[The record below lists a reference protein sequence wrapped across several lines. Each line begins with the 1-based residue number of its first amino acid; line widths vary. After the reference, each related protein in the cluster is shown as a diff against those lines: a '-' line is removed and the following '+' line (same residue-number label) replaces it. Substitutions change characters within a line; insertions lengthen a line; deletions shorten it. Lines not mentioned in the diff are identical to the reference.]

1 MLDIYQF
8 LTLTS
13 ILLNYLDF
21 KSIDVSVRYLSI
33 SAFFTGIGLG
43 YFFTLIVILLKHNNY
58 SESTIGIIA
67 AFFSFGLMSAGFIVS
82 KVLDKFGL
90 YQTMLYSLSI
100 QTLMMI
106 MIFIFFHPIVMA
118 IGHLI
123 MGILGGIMWMTM
135 DTWVNIVS
143 NNNNRGKAIAFYNL
157 SITLGFAIGPL
168 LISFF
173 GTIGVFPIV
182 LGIILMIIRTPV
194 IIYIKDYVNS
204 VKIPKKE
211 KNINFS
217 LLKVAP
223 FIFLAIFVSGIDDSS
238 FAVLFPAYMI
248 NFLFTDRF
256 IGFLLFFSLIL
267 GILSQPFVGA
277 LTDKM
282 NKRKLIFILL
292 ILHCIWPILLHNYY
306 ETMFFLLL
314 SVTIWGIAST
324 SLYTVALAYL
334 GERYQT
340 KELIL
345 ATSVFI
351 IVYESGE
358 FFGPAT
364 TGYMMDIFGNSGFV
378 YSIFISTIIVFIIGL
393 IRTYYI
399 KIRN

>member
-1 MLDIYQF
+1 MNKV
-8 LTLTS
+8 
-13 ILLNYLDF
+13 LNYLDF
-21 KSIDVSVRYLSI
+21 KSIDISVRYLSI

-67 AFFSFGLMSAGFIVS
+67 AFFSFGLMLAGFVVS
-82 KVLDKFGL
+82 KILDKFGL
-90 YQTMLYSLSI
+90 YQTMLYSISI

-123 MGILGGIMWMTM
+123 MGILGGIMWMTR

-143 NNNNRGKAIAFYNL
+143 DNNNRGKAIAFYNL
-157 SITLGFAIGPL
+157 SITFGFAIGPL

-173 GTIGVFPIV
+173 GTIGVFPII
-182 LGIILMIIRTPV
+182 LGIVLMIIRTPV

-223 FIFLAIFVSGIDDSS
+223 FIFLAIFVSGFDASS

-256 IGFLLFFSLIL
+256 IGFLLFFSLIF

-292 ILHCIWPILLHNYY
+292 ILHCIWPFLLHNYY

-314 SVTIWGIAST
+314 SVAIWGIAST

-351 IVYESGE
+351 IIYASGE

-364 TGYMMDIFGNSGFV
+364 IGYMMDIFGNSGFV

-399 KIRN
+399 KIKN

>member
-1 MLDIYQF
+1 MNKI
-8 LTLTS
+8 
-13 ILLNYLDF
+13 LNYLDF
-21 KSIDVSVRYLSI
+21 KSIDVSVKYLSI

-43 YFFTLIVILLKHNNY
+43 YFFTLIVILLKHNHY

-67 AFFSFGLMSAGFIVS
+67 AFFSFGLMSAGFVVS
-82 KVLDKFGL
+82 KILDKFGL

-118 IGHLI
+118 IGHLV

-135 DTWVNIVS
+135 DAWVNIVS

-173 GTIGVFPIV
+173 GTIGLFPII
-182 LGIILMIIRTPV
+182 LGIVLMIIRTPV

-256 IGFLLFFSLIL
+256 IGFLLFFSLIF

-292 ILHCIWPILLHNYY
+292 ILHCIWPFLLHNYY

-314 SVTIWGIAST
+314 SVAIWGIAST

-351 IVYESGE
+351 IIYESGE

-364 TGYMMDIFGNSGFV
+364 IGYMMDIFGNSGFV

-399 KIRN
+399 KIKN

>member
-1 MLDIYQF
+1 MNKV
-8 LTLTS
+8 
-13 ILLNYLDF
+13 LNYLDF
-21 KSIDVSVRYLSI
+21 KSIDVSVRYLSV

-182 LGIILMIIRTPV
+182 LGIVLMIIRTPV

-399 KIRN
+399 KIKN

>member
-1 MLDIYQF
+1 MNKV
-8 LTLTS
+8 
-13 ILLNYLDF
+13 LNYLDF

-173 GTIGVFPIV
+173 GTIGVFPII
-182 LGIILMIIRTPV
+182 LGIVLMIIRTPV
-194 IIYIKDYVNS
+194 IIYIKDYINS

-306 ETMFFLLL
+306 EIMFFLLL

-364 TGYMMDIFGNSGFV
+364 IGYMMDIFGNSGFV

>member
-1 MLDIYQF
+1 MNKV
-8 LTLTS
+8 
-13 ILLNYLDF
+13 LNYLDF
-21 KSIDVSVRYLSI
+21 KSIDISVRYLSI

-67 AFFSFGLMSAGFIVS
+67 AFFSFGLMLAGFVVS
-82 KVLDKFGL
+82 KILDKFGL
-90 YQTMLYSLSI
+90 YQTMLYSISI

-157 SITLGFAIGPL
+157 SITFGFAIGPL

-173 GTIGVFPIV
+173 GTIGVFPII
-182 LGIILMIIRTPV
+182 LGIVLMIIRTPV

-256 IGFLLFFSLIL
+256 IGFLLFFSLIF

-292 ILHCIWPILLHNYY
+292 ILHCIWPFLLHNYY

-314 SVTIWGIAST
+314 SVAIWGIAST

-351 IVYESGE
+351 IIYESGE

-364 TGYMMDIFGNSGFV
+364 IGYMMDIFGNSGFV

-399 KIRN
+399 KIKN

>member
-1 MLDIYQF
+1 MNKV
-8 LTLTS
+8 
-13 ILLNYLDF
+13 LNYLDF

-173 GTIGVFPIV
+173 GTIGVFPII
-182 LGIILMIIRTPV
+182 LGIVLMIIRTPV

-364 TGYMMDIFGNSGFV
+364 IGYMMDIFGNSGFV

-399 KIRN
+399 KIKN

>member
-1 MLDIYQF
+1 
-8 LTLTS
+8 
-13 ILLNYLDF
+13 
-21 KSIDVSVRYLSI
+21 
-33 SAFFTGIGLG
+33 
-43 YFFTLIVILLKHNNY
+43 
-58 SESTIGIIA
+58 
-67 AFFSFGLMSAGFIVS
+67 
-82 KVLDKFGL
+82 
-90 YQTMLYSLSI
+90 
-100 QTLMMI
+100 
-106 MIFIFFHPIVMA
+106 MIFIFFHPIVKS

-135 DTWVNIVS
+135 DTWGNIVS

-173 GTIGVFPIV
+173 GTIGVFPII
-182 LGIILMIIRTPV
+182 LGILLMIIRTPV

-223 FIFLAIFVSGIDDSS
+223 YIFLAIFVSGIDDSS

-306 ETMFFLLL
+306 EIMFFLLL

-364 TGYMMDIFGNSGFV
+364 IGYMMDIFGNSGFV

-399 KIRN
+399 KIKN

>member
-1 MLDIYQF
+1 MNKV
-8 LTLTS
+8 
-13 ILLNYLDF
+13 LNYLDF

-157 SITLGFAIGPL
+157 SITFGFAIGPL

-173 GTIGVFPIV
+173 GTIGVFPII
-182 LGIILMIIRTPV
+182 LGIVLMIIRTPV

-399 KIRN
+399 KIKN

>member
-1 MLDIYQF
+1 MNKI
-8 LTLTS
+8 
-13 ILLNYLDF
+13 LNYLDF
-21 KSIDVSVRYLSI
+21 KSIDVSVKYLSI

-43 YFFTLIVILLKHNNY
+43 YFFTLIVILLKHNHY

-67 AFFSFGLMSAGFIVS
+67 AFFSFGLMSAGFVVS
-82 KVLDKFGL
+82 KILDKFGL
-90 YQTMLYSLSI
+90 YQTMLYSISI

-118 IGHLI
+118 IGHLV

-135 DTWVNIVS
+135 DAWVNIVS

-173 GTIGVFPIV
+173 GTIGLFPII
-182 LGIILMIIRTPV
+182 LGIVLMIIRTPV

-267 GILSQPFVGA
+267 GIFSQPFVGA

-351 IVYESGE
+351 IIYESGE

-364 TGYMMDIFGNSGFV
+364 IGYMMDIFGNSGFV

-399 KIRN
+399 KIKN

>member
-1 MLDIYQF
+1 MNKV
-8 LTLTS
+8 
-13 ILLNYLDF
+13 LNYLDF
-21 KSIDVSVRYLSI
+21 KSIDISVRYLSI

-143 NNNNRGKAIAFYNL
+143 DNNNRGKAIAFYNL
-157 SITLGFAIGPL
+157 SITFGFAIGPL

-292 ILHCIWPILLHNYY
+292 ILHCIWPFLLHNYY

-314 SVTIWGIAST
+314 SVAIWGIAST

-351 IVYESGE
+351 IIYESGE

-364 TGYMMDIFGNSGFV
+364 IGYMMDIFGNSGFV

-399 KIRN
+399 KIKN

>member
-1 MLDIYQF
+1 MNKV
-8 LTLTS
+8 
-13 ILLNYLDF
+13 LNYLDF
-21 KSIDVSVRYLSI
+21 KSIDISVRYLSI

-67 AFFSFGLMSAGFIVS
+67 AFFSFGLMLAGFVVS
-82 KVLDKFGL
+82 KILDKFGL
-90 YQTMLYSLSI
+90 YQTMLYSISI

-118 IGHLI
+118 IGHLV

-135 DTWVNIVS
+135 DAWVNIVS

-173 GTIGVFPIV
+173 GTIGLFPII
-182 LGIILMIIRTPV
+182 LGIVLMIIRTPV

-267 GILSQPFVGA
+267 GIFSQPFVGA

-334 GERYQT
+334 GERYQA

-358 FFGPAT
+358 FFGPALI
-364 TGYMMDIFGNSGFV
+364 GYMMDIFGNSGFV

-399 KIRN
+399 KIKN

>member
-1 MLDIYQF
+1 MNKI
-8 LTLTS
+8 
-13 ILLNYLDF
+13 LNYLDF
-21 KSIDVSVRYLSI
+21 KSIDVSVKYLSI

-43 YFFTLIVILLKHNNY
+43 YFFTLIVILLKHNHY

-67 AFFSFGLMSAGFIVS
+67 AFFSFGLMSAGFVVS
-82 KVLDKFGL
+82 KILDKFGL

-118 IGHLI
+118 IGHLV

-135 DTWVNIVS
+135 DAWVNIVS

-173 GTIGVFPIV
+173 GTIGLFPII
-182 LGIILMIIRTPV
+182 LGIVLMIIRTPV

-267 GILSQPFVGA
+267 GIFSQPFVGA

-334 GERYQT
+334 GERYQA

-358 FFGPAT
+358 FFGPALI
-364 TGYMMDIFGNSGFV
+364 GYMMDIFGNSGFV

-399 KIRN
+399 KIKN

>member
-1 MLDIYQF
+1 MNKV
-8 LTLTS
+8 
-13 ILLNYLDF
+13 LNYLDF
-21 KSIDVSVRYLSI
+21 KSIDISVRYLSI

-67 AFFSFGLMSAGFIVS
+67 AFFSFGLMLAGFVVS
-82 KVLDKFGL
+82 KILDKFGL

-118 IGHLI
+118 IGHLV

-135 DTWVNIVS
+135 DAWVNIVS

-173 GTIGVFPIV
+173 GTIGLFPII
-182 LGIILMIIRTPV
+182 LGIVLMIIRTPV

-256 IGFLLFFSLIL
+256 IGFLLFFSLIF

-292 ILHCIWPILLHNYY
+292 ILHCIWPFLLHNYY

-314 SVTIWGIAST
+314 SVAIWGIAST

-351 IVYESGE
+351 IIYESGE

-364 TGYMMDIFGNSGFV
+364 IGYMMDIFGNSGFV

-399 KIRN
+399 KIKN

>member
-1 MLDIYQF
+1 MNKV
-8 LTLTS
+8 
-13 ILLNYLDF
+13 LNYLDF
-21 KSIDVSVRYLSI
+21 KSIDVSVRYLSV

-157 SITLGFAIGPL
+157 SITFGFAIGPL

-173 GTIGVFPIV
+173 GTIGVFPII
-182 LGIILMIIRTPV
+182 LGIVLMIIRTPV

-267 GILSQPFVGA
+267 GILSQPFIGA

-399 KIRN
+399 KIKN

>member
-1 MLDIYQF
+1 MNKV
-8 LTLTS
+8 
-13 ILLNYLDF
+13 LNYLDF
-21 KSIDVSVRYLSI
+21 KSIDKSVRYLSI

-43 YFFTLIVILLKHNNY
+43 YFFTLIVILLKHNHY

-67 AFFSFGLMSAGFIVS
+67 AFFSFGLMSAGFVVS
-82 KVLDKFGL
+82 KILDKFGL
-90 YQTMLYSLSI
+90 YQTMLYSISI

-143 NNNNRGKAIAFYNL
+143 NNNNRGKAIPFYNL
-157 SITLGFAIGPL
+157 SITFGFAIGPL

-173 GTIGVFPIV
+173 GTIGVFPII
-182 LGIILMIIRTPV
+182 LGIVLMIIRTPV

-256 IGFLLFFSLIL
+256 IGFLLFFSLIF

-292 ILHCIWPILLHNYY
+292 ILHCIWPFLLHNYY

-334 GERYQT
+334 GERYQA

-351 IVYESGE
+351 IIYESGE

-364 TGYMMDIFGNSGFV
+364 IGYMMDIFGNSGFV

-399 KIRN
+399 KIKN

>member
-1 MLDIYQF
+1 MNKI
-8 LTLTS
+8 
-13 ILLNYLDF
+13 LNYLDF

-33 SAFFTGIGLG
+33 SAFFTGVGLG

-67 AFFSFGLMSAGFIVS
+67 AFFSFGLMSAGFVVS
-82 KVLDKFGL
+82 RVLDKFGL
-90 YQTMLYSLSI
+90 YQTMLYSLRI

-106 MIFIFFHPIVMA
+106 AMFIFFSPIIMA
-118 IGHLI
+118 LGHLV

-143 NNNNRGKAIAFYNL
+143 NNKNRGKAIAFYNL
-157 SITLGFAIGPL
+157 SITFGFAMGPL
-168 LISFF
+168 LISIF
-173 GTIGVFPIV
+173 GTK
-182 LGIILMIIRTPV
+182 GIIPIILAITLMLIRTPV
-194 IIYIKDYVNS
+194 VIFIKNYINS
-204 VKIPKKE
+204 VKIPKKD
-211 KNINFS
+211 KALNFS

-248 NFLFTDRF
+248 NFDFTDRF

-292 ILHCIWPILLHNYY
+292 LFHCIWPFLLHNYY
-306 ETMFFLLL
+306 NTIIILLI
-314 SVTIWGIAST
+314 SVTIWGVAST

-334 GERYQT
+334 GERY
-340 KELIL
+340 KPNELVL

-351 IVYESGE
+351 IVYEAGE
-358 FFGPAT
+358 FFGPAFV
-364 TGYMMDIFGNSGFV
+364 GYMMDIFGNSGFIF
-378 YSIFISTIIVFIIGL
+378 SIFIFTITIFIIGML
-393 IRTYYI
+393 RTYYI
-399 KIRN
+399 FKKLK

>member
-1 MLDIYQF
+1 MNKI
-8 LTLTS
+8 
-13 ILLNYLDF
+13 LNYLDF

-33 SAFFTGIGLG
+33 SAFFTGVGLG

-67 AFFSFGLMSAGFIVS
+67 AFFSFGLMSAGFVVS
-82 KVLDKFGL
+82 RVLDKFGL

-106 MIFIFFHPIVMA
+106 AMFIFFSPIIMA
-118 IGHLI
+118 LGHLV

-143 NNNNRGKAIAFYNL
+143 NNKNRGKAIAFYNL
-157 SITLGFAIGPL
+157 SITFGFAMGPL
-168 LISFF
+168 LISIF
-173 GTIGVFPIV
+173 GTK
-182 LGIILMIIRTPV
+182 GIIPIILAITLMLIRTPV
-194 IIYIKDYVNS
+194 VIFIKNYINS
-204 VKIPKKE
+204 VKIPKKD
-211 KNINFS
+211 KALNFS

-248 NFLFTDRF
+248 NFDFTDRF

-292 ILHCIWPILLHNYY
+292 LFHCIWPFLLHNYY
-306 ETMFFLLL
+306 NTIIILLI
-314 SVTIWGIAST
+314 SVTIWGVAST

-334 GERYQT
+334 GERY
-340 KELIL
+340 KPNELVL

-351 IVYESGE
+351 IVYEAGE
-358 FFGPAT
+358 FFGPAFV
-364 TGYMMDIFGNSGFV
+364 GYMMDIFGNSGFIF
-378 YSIFISTIIVFIIGL
+378 SIFIFTITIFIIGML
-393 IRTYYI
+393 RTYYI
-399 KIRN
+399 FKKLK

>member
-1 MLDIYQF
+1 MNKI
-8 LTLTS
+8 
-13 ILLNYLDF
+13 LNYLDF
-21 KSIDVSVRYLSI
+21 KSIDVSVKYLSI

-67 AFFSFGLMSAGFIVS
+67 AFFSFGLMLAGFVVS
-82 KVLDKFGL
+82 KILDKFGL
-90 YQTMLYSLSI
+90 YQTMLYSISI

-118 IGHLI
+118 IGHLV

-157 SITLGFAIGPL
+157 SITFGFAIGPL

-173 GTIGVFPIV
+173 GTIGVFPII
-182 LGIILMIIRTPV
+182 LGIVLMIIRTPV

-267 GILSQPFVGA
+267 GIFSQPFVGA

-292 ILHCIWPILLHNYY
+292 ILHCIWPFLLHNYY

-314 SVTIWGIAST
+314 SVAIWGIAST

-334 GERYQT
+334 GERYQA

-358 FFGPAT
+358 FFGPALI
-364 TGYMMDIFGNSGFV
+364 GYMMDIFGNSGFV

-399 KIRN
+399 KIKN

>member
-1 MLDIYQF
+1 MNKI
-8 LTLTS
+8 
-13 ILLNYLDF
+13 LNYINF

-43 YFFTLIVILLKHNNY
+43 YFFTLIVMLLKHNNY

-67 AFFSFGLMSAGFIVS
+67 AFFSFGLMLAGFVVS
-82 KVLDKFGL
+82 KILDKFGL
-90 YQTMLYSLSI
+90 YQTMLYSISI

-173 GTIGVFPIV
+173 GTIGVFPII
-182 LGIILMIIRTPV
+182 LGIVLMIIRTPV

-256 IGFLLFFSLIL
+256 IGFLLFFSLIF

-334 GERYQT
+334 GERYQA

-358 FFGPAT
+358 FFGPAII
-364 TGYMMDIFGNSGFV
+364 GYMMDIFGNSGFV

-399 KIRN
+399 KIKN

>member
-1 MLDIYQF
+1 MNKV
-8 LTLTS
+8 
-13 ILLNYLDF
+13 LNYLDF
-21 KSIDVSVRYLSI
+21 KSIDISVRYLSI

-67 AFFSFGLMSAGFIVS
+67 AFFSFGLMSSGFIVAR
-82 KVLDKFGL
+82 VLDRFGL

-100 QTLMMI
+100 QTLMIMI
-106 MIFIFFHPIVMA
+106 MFSFFYPIVIA
-118 IGHLI
+118 IAHLV

-143 NNNNRGKAIAFYNL
+143 NNKNRGKAIAFYNL
-157 SITLGFAIGPL
+157 SITFGFAIGPL
-168 LISFF
+168 LISLF
-173 GTIGVFPIV
+173 GTKGIFPII
-182 LGIILMIIRTPV
+182 LALTLMIIRTPV
-194 IIYIKDYVNS
+194 IIFIKDYVNS

-211 KNINFS
+211 KDFNFS

-248 NFLFTDRF
+248 NFYFTDRF

-277 LTDKM
+277 LTDKI

-292 ILHCIWPILLHNYY
+292 LFHCIWPLLLHNYY
-306 ETMFFLLL
+306 NIMIILLL
-314 SVTIWGIAST
+314 SVTIWGVAST

-334 GERYQT
+334 GERYKP
-340 KELIL
+340 KELVL

-358 FFGPAT
+358 FFGPASV
-364 TGYMMDIFGNSGFV
+364 GYMMDIFGNSGFIF
-378 YSIFISTIIVFIIGL
+378 SIFIFTIIIFIIGIL
-393 IRTYYI
+393 RTLYI
-399 KIRN
+399 NRIKWNLK

>member
-1 MLDIYQF
+1 MNKV
-8 LTLTS
+8 
-13 ILLNYLDF
+13 LNYLDF

-182 LGIILMIIRTPV
+182 LGIVLMIIRTPV

-399 KIRN
+399 KIKN

>member
-1 MLDIYQF
+1 MNKI
-8 LTLTS
+8 
-13 ILLNYLDF
+13 LNYLDF

-33 SAFFTGIGLG
+33 SAFFTGVGLG

-67 AFFSFGLMSAGFIVS
+67 AFFSFGLMSAGFVVS
-82 KVLDKFGL
+82 RVLDKFGL

-106 MIFIFFHPIVMA
+106 TMFIFFSPIIMA
-118 IGHLI
+118 LGHLV

-143 NNNNRGKAIAFYNL
+143 NNKNRGKAIAFYNL
-157 SITLGFAIGPL
+157 SIIFGFAMGPL
-168 LISFF
+168 LISLF
-173 GTIGVFPIV
+173 GTK
-182 LGIILMIIRTPV
+182 GIIPIILAITLMLIRTPV
-194 IIYIKDYVNS
+194 VIFIKNYINS
-204 VKIPKKE
+204 VRIPKKN
-211 KNINFS
+211 KALNFS

-248 NFLFTDRF
+248 NFDFTDRF

-292 ILHCIWPILLHNYY
+292 LFHCIWPFLLHNYY
-306 ETMFFLLL
+306 NTIIILLI
-314 SVTIWGIAST
+314 SVTIWGVAST

-334 GERYQT
+334 GERY
-340 KELIL
+340 KPNELVL

-351 IVYESGE
+351 IVYEAGE
-358 FFGPAT
+358 FFGPAFV
-364 TGYMMDIFGNSGFV
+364 GYMMDIFGNSGFIF
-378 YSIFISTIIVFIIGL
+378 SIFIFTITIFIIGIL
-393 IRTYYI
+393 RTYYI
-399 KIRN
+399 LKKMK

>member
-1 MLDIYQF
+1 MNKV
-8 LTLTS
+8 
-13 ILLNYLDF
+13 LNYLDF
-21 KSIDVSVRYLSI
+21 KSIDISVRYLSI

-67 AFFSFGLMSAGFIVS
+67 AFFSFGLMLAGFVVS
-82 KVLDKFGL
+82 KILDKFGL
-90 YQTMLYSLSI
+90 YQTMLYSISI

-157 SITLGFAIGPL
+157 SITFGFAIGPL

-173 GTIGVFPIV
+173 GTIGVFPII
-182 LGIILMIIRTPV
+182 LGIVLMIIRTPV

-267 GILSQPFVGA
+267 GIFSQPFVGA

-334 GERYQT
+334 GERYQA

-358 FFGPAT
+358 FFGPALI
-364 TGYMMDIFGNSGFV
+364 GYMMDIFGNSGFV

-399 KIRN
+399 KIKN